1 MLRCCLHRPSR
12 AELTNKVEADAVTE
26 LTYSTGNV
34 VFTQPCRVGEDSPQL
49 AVQKRMDSLF
59 GNRQGD

>member
-26 LTYSTGNV
+26 LTYRKRGVHSALQRRG
-34 VFTQPCRVGEDSPQL
+34 GLPQL
-49 AVQKRMDSLF
+49 PVQKRMDSLF